1 MPIQRFLV
9 VDDSRLARFSLARLL
24 NRMGLEGNSVESG
37 QEAIDFLKTQSVDI
51 IFMDYRMPD
60 MDGYQAAQAIATDPA
75 TAKIPVV
82 MCTAMTD
89 EDGNL
94 QVHPTDGVYAHI
106 PKPPDEG
113 AVRGALE
120 AVEAQLADLEQQ
132 AATEAAA
139 AATAAAAMQSAADP
153 GEAIDVDELKRELEE
168 IARRVAEETTR
179 RVVAELLR

>member
-139 AATAAAAMQSAADP
+139 AAAMQSAADP

-179 RVVAELLR
+179 RVVTELLR